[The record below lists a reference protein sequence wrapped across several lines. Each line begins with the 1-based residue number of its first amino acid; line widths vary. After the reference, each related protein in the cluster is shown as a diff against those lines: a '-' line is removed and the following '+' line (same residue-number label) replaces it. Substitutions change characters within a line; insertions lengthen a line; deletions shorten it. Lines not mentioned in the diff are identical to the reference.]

1 MDIRLSNEDVDC
13 IHCVSHVSHV
23 RERGSEERVKI
34 NYEKI
39 IIIINGTS
47 SH

>member
-13 IHCVSHVSHV
+13 IHCVSHV